1 MRQLL
6 GPLPNVGASV
16 FFTVLFTA
24 LFVGLCWYV
33 YRGNRRSLYSQLEK
47 MPLTE
52 E

>member
-6 GPLPNVGASV
+6 GPLPNIGASV

-24 LFVGLCWYV
+24 LFIGLCWYV
-33 YRGNRRSLYSQLEK
+33 YRGSRRELYRRLEK